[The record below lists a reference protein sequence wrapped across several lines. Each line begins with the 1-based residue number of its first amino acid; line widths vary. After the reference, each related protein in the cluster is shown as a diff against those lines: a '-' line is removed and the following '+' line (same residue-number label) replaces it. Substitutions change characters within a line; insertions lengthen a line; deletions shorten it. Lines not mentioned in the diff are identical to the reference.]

1 VRLRSLISAGRASLV
16 SLGLLIG
23 CGRTTASP
31 RVENLP
37 TVIVLSFDAL
47 GDRFLDRDSLPAFRA
62 MMSSGVRAPF
72 RPEFPSKT
80 FPNHYSMATG
90 LPPGKHGIT
99 INQFFD
105 PARGAWFR
113 RTSANDGS
121 FFGGEPIWASA
132 ERAGI
137 RTAAYFW
144 TGSEA
149 EIGGVR
155 PSYWFPFDATVP
167 DDVKIAQ
174 TMQWLRLP
182 ADKRPQLIMMYSGV
196 VDVPGHRYGPDSPD
210 AYAAVR
216 AADKTL
222 GALRDSLKQIASMRI
237 DLIIVSDHGLV
248 YVPREHDIDL
258 DSLVPAK
265 GALVDDEHATFSVWA
280 DPANPGLNL
289 DSLAAVYRRVPH
301 TRVFCP
307 GQFPAEWQTEQNRR
321 FGDIFLLADPGWE
334 YVTTNPRA
342 VYTLGEHGYD
352 PNTPEMMGVFL
363 ATGPDFKEGVRLAA
377 RENRTLHDLLARLL
391 HLDIPRTTTEADF
404 GLK

>member
-1 VRLRSLISAGRASLV
+1 MRAERRS
-16 SLGLLIG
+16 
-23 CGRTTASP
+23 
-31 RVENLP
+31 
-37 TVIVLSFDAL
+37 
-47 GDRFLDRDSLPAFRA
+47 
-62 MMSSGVRAPF
+62 VRAPF

-90 LPPGKHGIT
+90 LTPGQHGIA

-105 PARGAWFR
+105 PVRGRWFR

-121 FFGGEPIWASA
+121 FFGGEPIWVSA

-155 PSYWFPFDATVP
+155 PAYWYPFDASVP
-167 DDVKIAQ
+167 DETKIAQ
-174 TMQWLRLP
+174 TMKWLRLP
-182 ADKRPQLIMMYSGV
+182 ADQRPKLIMMYSGV
-196 VDVPGHRYGPDSPD
+196 VDVPGHRYGPDASD
-210 AYAAVR
+210 AYAGVR

-222 GALRDSLKQIASMRI
+222 GALRDSLRQLASLRI
-237 DLIIVSDHGLV
+237 DLIVVSDHGLV
-248 YVPREHDIDL
+248 YVPRENDIDL
-258 DSLVPAK
+258 DSLVPAT
-265 GALVDDEHATFSVWA
+265 GALVDNEHATFSVWA

-289 DSLAAVYRRVPH
+289 HSLADVYRRIPH
-301 TRVFCP
+301 TRVYRP
-307 GQFPAEWQTEQNRR
+307 GQFPAEWQTEQSRR

-342 VYTLGEHGYD
+342 LYTLGEHGYD
-352 PNTPEMMGVFL
+352 PKTPEMMGVFL
-363 ATGPDFKEGVRLAA
+363 AAGPDFKSGVRLPV

-391 HLDIPRTTTEADF
+391 RLNVARRADKTEF